1 MGLRSVEIVT
11 KYDKFLIVFLLIIS
25 ASSLFLLPKI
35 MANKITTMNNIEI
48 KVNGK
53 LVKTVIVNRKSQPKY
68 IKFKFGKSIGIIET
82 RNGMVRMLP
91 MDKNICPQGICSKTG
106 WIKESYQSIVC
117 LPNKIVVSF
126 SKSNTDVDGVVY

>member
-1 MGLRSVEIVT
+1 MT

-35 MANKITTMNNIEI
+35 MANKNTAMNNVEI

-53 LVKTVIVNRKSQPKY
+53 LVKTAIVNRKSQPQY
-68 IKFKFGKSIGIIET
+68 IKFKFGNATGIIET
-82 RNGMVRMLP
+82 KNGMVRMLP
-91 MDKNICPQGICSKTG
+91 MDKKICPQGICSKTG

-126 SKSNTDVDGVVY
+126 SKSNTDVDDIVY